1 MGKAGKPP
9 PGRLSTAAADLGWAG
24 QSPETLPAWRKGPPM
39 AYKAEY
45 IWVDGTKP
53 TAKLRSKTKIV
64 EDGVKPADLPI
75 WGFDGSSTN
84 QAPGDASDCV
94 LQPVFTCPDP
104 IRGGDNLLVPCQ
116 VLYIDITPHATN
128 QLGRAAGRG
137 SVWPA

>member
-64 EDGVKPADLPI
+64 EDGVNPADLPTR
-75 WGFDGSSTN
+75 GFDGSSTHP
-84 QAPGDASDCV
+84 APGQASERGP
-94 LQPVFTCPDP
+94 QPAPTSPAP
-104 IRGGDNLLVPCQ
+104 APGGDNP
-116 VLYIDITPHATN
+116 P
-128 QLGRAAGRG
+128 
-137 SVWPA
+137 

>member
-53 TAKLRSKTKIV
+53 TAKLRPKNKIV

-75 WGFDGSSTN
+75 GGFDGSYTNHRSDERRVGKACVSTCR
-84 QAPGDASDCV
+84 S
-94 LQPVFTCPDP
+94 
-104 IRGGDNLLVPCQ
+104 RG
-116 VLYIDITPHATN
+116 TPFH
-128 QLGRAAGRG
+128 
-137 SVWPA
+137 

>member
-1 MGKAGKPP
+1 
-9 PGRLSTAAADLGWAG
+9 
-24 QSPETLPAWRKGPPM
+24 M

-53 TAKLRSKTKIV
+53 TAKLRPKTKIV

-104 IRGGDNLLVPCQ
+104 TRAGDNLLLPCE
-116 VLYIDITPHATN
+116 VRYIDLTPHATHPHPASAAPRSDARTV
-128 QLGRAAGRG
+128 GPAVVGPCRAQ
-137 SVWPA
+137 WTP

>member
-1 MGKAGKPP
+1 
-9 PGRLSTAAADLGWAG
+9 
-24 QSPETLPAWRKGPPM
+24 M

-104 IRGGDNLLVPCQ
+104 IRGGDNLLRSEEHTAELQSLMRNSYAVFCLKQ
-116 VLYIDITPHATN
+116 KTT
-128 QLGRAAGRG
+128 Q
-137 SVWPA
+137 